1 MPDPIRDQ
9 AGLGRVSATAAVC
22 CWSTGNVIVAGFD
35 MPGLQ
40 TGFWRLVLGSVV
52 YWAVLHASGR
62 RITWAVLRRVLPVAV
77 TFALELGAF
86 FVALHHTTVANATT
100 IGALQPIVLM
110 AVASRRYRER
120 VGRWL
125 VGVALLA
132 IGGVALVMYGAGG
145 GVRPEGHLTG
155 DLLAVVA
162 MVLFSAYFILVKD
175 VRQQIDTFTLQAASM
190 TIGAVVLLPIAAVEA
205 GQIVPA
211 FPSWSQW
218 GVLALLLAIPG
229 TGHFFMNWAHL
240 HVSLTLAGLLT
251 LAIPVLST
259 VGAWLVLDQRVA
271 VPQVVGMA
279 VVLGALVLV
288 VRQDARLH
296 AEPG

>member
-1 MPDPIRDQ
+1 
-9 AGLGRVSATAAVC
+9 
-22 CWSTGNVIVAGFD
+22 
-35 MPGLQ
+35 
-40 TGFWRLVLGSVV
+40 
-52 YWAVLHASGR
+52 
-62 RITWAVLRRVLPVAV
+62 
-77 TFALELGAF
+77 
-86 FVALHHTTVANATT
+86 
-100 IGALQPIVLM
+100 
-110 AVASRRYRER
+110 
-120 VGRWL
+120 L

-162 MVLFSAYFILVKD
+162 MVLFSAYFIFVKD
-175 VRQQIDTFTLQAASM
+175 VRQQVDTFTLQAASM
-190 TIGAVVLLPIAAVEA
+190 AIGAVVLLPMAAVEA
-205 GQIVPA
+205 GQIVPT
-211 FPSWSQW
+211 FPSWSEW

>member
-1 MPDPIRDQ
+1 
-9 AGLGRVSATAAVC
+9 
-22 CWSTGNVIVAGFD
+22 
-35 MPGLQ
+35 
-40 TGFWRLVLGSVV
+40 
-52 YWAVLHASGR
+52 
-62 RITWAVLRRVLPVAV
+62 
-77 TFALELGAF
+77 
-86 FVALHHTTVANATT
+86 
-100 IGALQPIVLM
+100 
-110 AVASRRYRER
+110 
-120 VGRWL
+120 
-125 VGVALLA
+125 
-132 IGGVALVMYGAGG
+132 LVMYGAGG
-145 GVRPEGHLTG
+145 GVRPEGHLMG

-190 TIGAVVLLPIAAVEA
+190 TIGAVVLLPMAAVEA
-205 GQIVPA
+205 GQVVPA

-296 AEPG
+296 AEPS